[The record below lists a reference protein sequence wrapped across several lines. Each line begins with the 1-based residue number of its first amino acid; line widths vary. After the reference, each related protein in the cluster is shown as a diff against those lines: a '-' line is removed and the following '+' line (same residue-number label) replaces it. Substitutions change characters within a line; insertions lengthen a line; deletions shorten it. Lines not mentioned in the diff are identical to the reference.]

1 MASKQSQELKRER
14 SIEYYYKNREKMLA
28 YQNNYRKQMI
38 EEARNRKTYDSMEEL
53 FEDWN
58 AEIIKKLENEDLDE
72 VIRTILLD
80 QIVTNTEIMSRKP
93 KKINVLKDGK
103 LVETVDGI
111 VATAT
116 KYGMYN
122 SALFQCILNDSPNKD
137 GFKFCYADEADKKK
151 EKVEIDERTNGFHIP
166 RNKNEKKQML
176 LQFINKHMAQRWRN
190 VSYDVEAMERKFVR
204 ELIEEL

>member
-1 MASKQSQELKRER
+1 MATKQTQEHKRER
-14 SIEYYYKNREKMLA
+14 SLEYYYKNREKMLA
-28 YQNNYRKQMI
+28 YQNAYRKQMI
-38 EEARNRKTYDSMEEL
+38 DQARNRKTYESMEEL

-58 AEIIKKLENEDLDE
+58 AEIIKKLRNEDLDE

-116 KYGMYN
+116 KYGMYS

-137 GFKFCYADEADKKK
+137 GFKFYYADEADKKK
-151 EKVEIDERTNGFHIP
+151 EKEEINEHTNGFYIP

-176 LQFINKHMAQRWRN
+176 LQFIYKHMAQRWRN
-190 VSYDVEAMERKFVR
+190 VSYEVEATERKFVR